1 MVRILVL
8 VMSQKG
14 PQETYEFYFPIYNLF
29 NPSSNVKLGYGT
41 ILRFERLPR
50 QIRKEFLFYWERQC
64 TINNEYEQSKKYY
77 IDKKRNCAILHL
89 ETKAPSWTVAI
100 DESFRSAKASV
111 SILSFLY
118 KTHFPI
124 EEAKFVGEQTTTG
137 GRYTSSGSAGE
148 YYHRRSLKI
157 CEYNSEFEKEISK
170 LTEILVDP
178 KSEIDRR
185 IRNTLMIFEIQTSA
199 SDENVKFVLL
209 ATCLDFPRTEKPYM
223 KG

>member
-1 MVRILVL
+1 
-8 VMSQKG
+8 
-14 PQETYEFYFPIYNLF
+14 
-29 NPSSNVKLGYGT
+29 
-41 ILRFERLPR
+41 
-50 QIRKEFLFYWERQC
+50 
-64 TINNEYEQSKKYY
+64 
-77 IDKKRNCAILHL
+77 
-89 ETKAPSWTVAI
+89 
-100 DESFRSAKASV
+100 V